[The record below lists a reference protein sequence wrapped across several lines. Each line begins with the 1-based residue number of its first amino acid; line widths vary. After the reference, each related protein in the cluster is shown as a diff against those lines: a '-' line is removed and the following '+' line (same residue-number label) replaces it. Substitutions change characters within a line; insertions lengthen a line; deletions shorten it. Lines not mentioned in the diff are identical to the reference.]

1 MFNVHFSSDE
11 LKSLHVAIHFED
23 SVLAHMVN
31 LYSKEDSIDIN
42 EIRQLQNKKK
52 ITESILSKID
62 FFLTGQADENF
73 L

>member
-1 MFNVHFSSDE
+1 MFNIHFSSDE
-11 LKSLHVAIHFED
+11 LKVLHVAIHFEN
-23 SVLAHMVN
+23 SVLEHMVN

-52 ITESILSKID
+52 LTESILSKID
-62 FFLTGQADENF
+62 YFLTGQANENF